1 MNMSKRMLINGSLL
15 LIILFFSF
23 RSQPG
28 LVKKTNPNIIF
39 ILVDD
44 MRWDEFGNAGHPY
57 IKTPNIDRL
66 AVEGFKFTNAFCSTP
81 LCSPSRASFLT
92 GQYAH
97 HHGIIDNT
105 RRNERS
111 HQLIT
116 FPKILHEAGYHT
128 AFLGKWHMGNDDS
141 PRPGFDFWA
150 GMEGQGEAINPRL
163 NINGKRQQVN
173 GYVTDILNDYAL
185 RFIRAKRAAPFLLY
199 LSHKALHPN
208 IIQND
213 DGSIANIGEGGFIA
227 ADRHKGQYAKALFNR
242 RPNAGIPP
250 TDKPALMRKIGELP
264 PLGATTS
271 TEEQTIRDRAEMLLA
286 VDESLGILL
295 QELENMGQLDHT
307 VIVMAGD
314 NGYWYGEHGLNDER
328 RLAYEEGIRIPLLIR
343 YPGLPSK
350 GVSIPS
356 MVQNID
362 LAPTLL
368 DMAGVKQKNNMDGR
382 SLLPLMKG
390 RKVSWRKS
398 ILIEYYSDIVFPR
411 ILNMGYKAIRTEKYK
426 YIRYEEL
433 RGMDELYDLEAD
445 PFELKNLIVSPESMG
460 VLTRMQTELNELII
474 SK

>member
-1 MNMSKRMLINGSLL
+1 MSKRMLINGSLL
-15 LIILFFSF
+15 LIIIFFSF
-23 RSQPG
+23 SPQSGP
-28 LVKKTNPNIIF
+28 LKKTNPNIIF

-57 IKTPNIDRL
+57 LKTPHIDRL
-66 AVEGFKFTNAFCSTP
+66 ASEGFKFTNAFCSTP

-105 RRNERS
+105 NRDERS
-111 HQLIT
+111 HRLNT
-116 FPKILHEAGYHT
+116 FPKILHDAGYNT

-141 PRPGFDFWA
+141 PRPGFDYWA
-150 GMEGQGEAINPRL
+150 GMRGQGEAINPKL
-163 NINGKRQQVN
+163 NINGERRQVN
-173 GYVTDILNDYAL
+173 GYVTDILNDHAL
-185 RFIRAKRAAPFLLY
+185 KFIREKRTAPFLLY

-208 IIQND
+208 IIQRD

-227 ADRHKGQYAKALFNR
+227 ADRHKGQYADAIYKR

-250 TDKPALMRKIGELP
+250 TDKPALMRKIGVLP
-264 PLGATTS
+264 PLGAATS
-271 TEEQTIRDRAEMLLA
+271 TEEQTIRERAEMLLA
-286 VDESLGILL
+286 VDESLGILIR
-295 QELENMGQLDHT
+295 ELENTRQLDQT
-307 VIVMAGD
+307 VIVLAGD

-343 YPGLPSK
+343 YPGLASK

-368 DMAGVKQKNNMDGR
+368 DMAGLRPKNKMDGR
-382 SLLPLMKG
+382 SLLPLMNG

-426 YIRYEEL
+426 YIRYEVL
-433 RGMDELYDLEAD
+433 QGMDELYDLEAD
-445 PFELKNLIVSPESMG
+445 PFELKNIFTHPESKG
-460 VLTRMQTELNELII
+460 VLTRMQTGLNELLK
-474 SK
+474 SR